1 MTVNPGFGG
10 QSFVEAM
17 VAKTR
22 RRREMIGKRPVQIE
36 IDGGVT
42 PATAPLVAQVGLEPV
57 GANHRLGT

>member
-17 VAKTR
+17 VALTHR
-22 RRREMIGKRPVQIE
+22 PRELTGKRPVHIE